1 MNKNAWLKYSE
12 TVEEEMHLQFAKI
25 TDEIFHEILSK
36 LPVREFER
44 RTFNMKRFLKNG
56 YL

>member
-1 MNKNAWLKYSE
+1 M
-12 TVEEEMHLQFAKI
+12 KI
-25 TDEIFHEILSK
+25 EVVFMDNIKEIFHEILSK

>member
-1 MNKNAWLKYSE
+1 MDNIK
-12 TVEEEMHLQFAKI
+12 
-25 TDEIFHEILSK
+25 EIFHEILSK